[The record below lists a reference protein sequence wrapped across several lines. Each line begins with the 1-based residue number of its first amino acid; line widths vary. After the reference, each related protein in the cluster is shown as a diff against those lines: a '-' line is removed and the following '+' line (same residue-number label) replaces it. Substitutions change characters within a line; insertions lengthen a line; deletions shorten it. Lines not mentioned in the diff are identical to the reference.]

1 MKIVELNTP
10 VEVAL
15 IPRVMPLA
23 GDLIDLTL
31 KNETSNLV
39 INLLTTWTRLK
50 NRLVIYFDNT
60 NADFKANNHYQMT
73 LKIGANV
80 IYLGN
85 LLIVKENTNIQN
97 YTPSTQKTQ
106 RFKSK
111 VV

>member
-1 MKIVELNTP
+1 MKVIELNTP

-23 GDLIDLTL
+23 GDLIDLIL
-31 KNETSNLV
+31 ENENSNLV
-39 INLLTTWTRLK
+39 INLPTTWARAK
-50 NRLVIYFDNT
+50 NRLVISFDNDH
-60 NADFKANNHYQMT
+60 ADFKAGNHYKMT
-73 LKIGANV
+73 LKNGANV
-80 IYLGN
+80 IYIGN